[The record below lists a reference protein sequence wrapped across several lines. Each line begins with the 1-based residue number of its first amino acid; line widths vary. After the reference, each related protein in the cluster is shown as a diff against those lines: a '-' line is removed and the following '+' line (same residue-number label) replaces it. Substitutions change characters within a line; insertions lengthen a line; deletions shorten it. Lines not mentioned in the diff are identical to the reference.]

1 MPPGVSSLR
10 ETSIRVLFAASRSAR
25 PNVHLRSLRFLLFKK
40 CLKNKTMFTKFA
52 LPFFALVLIAISVN
66 YLVQARER
74 LPERPPP
81 VQPAENPF
89 PHTVAGAG
97 MVEPQ
102 TENIAVGASVPGV
115 VVEVLVEVGQ
125 KVKSGDPLFRL
136 DDRELNAE
144 LAVQKAA
151 LADASAQM
159 ARLDA
164 MPRAEELP
172 QAEAAVKE
180 AKADWENWEQQWARG
195 EELMTKNAIADEDF
209 VARKQSAI
217 QARERYNSAVAALDL
232 LKAGAWEYDKQ
243 VAQAAIDRAK
253 AQVQQVQTD
262 LDRLTTRALVAG
274 EVLQV
279 NVRPGEFVGAPP
291 DQALI
296 VLGKVQQ
303 LHVRVDIDEYD
314 IPRFQSDAPARATLK
329 GQPDQWFPLKFVRV
343 EPYVIPKKSLTGDN
357 TERVD
362 VRVLQVIYAIDTQG
376 KRLFVGQQ
384 LDVFIDASPP
394 KVAQAKE

>member
-1 MPPGVSSLR
+1 ML
-10 ETSIRVLFAASRSAR
+10 
-25 PNVHLRSLRFLLFKK
+25 
-40 CLKNKTMFTKFA
+40 TKFG
-52 LPFFALVLIAISVN
+52 LPIFALVLIAISVN

-102 TENIAVGASVPGV
+102 TENISVGSSVPGV
-115 VVEVLVEVGQ
+115 VTEVLVKVGQ

-136 DDRELNAE
+136 DDRELKAE
-144 LAVQKAA
+144 LAIQKAA
-151 LADASAQM
+151 VADAAAQL
-159 ARLDA
+159 ARLEA
-164 MPRAEELP
+164 MPRHEELP

-195 EELMTKNAIADEDF
+195 EELITKNAIAEEDF
-209 VARKQSAI
+209 VQRKQSAI
-217 QARERYNSAVAALDL
+217 QARERYNRAIADENL
-232 LKAGAWEYDKQ
+232 LKAGAWKPDKQ
-243 VAQAAIDRAK
+243 VAQAAVDRAK
-253 AQVQQVQTD
+253 AQVQQVETD
-262 LDRLTTRALVAG
+262 LDRLTTRALVDG

-296 VLGKVQQ
+296 VLGNVQQ

-314 IPRFQSDAPARATLK
+314 IPRFIPDAPARATLK
-329 GQPDQWFPLKFVRV
+329 GQPKEWFPLKFVRV

-384 LDVFIDASPP
+384 LDVFIDASPSAS
-394 KVAQAKE
+394 AQATTASQK